1 MFAVGDRVTATVMI
15 DGHDADDWPYVIYC
29 KKGDELEIRECRPN
43 GWYVVAHPHLEPG
56 AGFMARHRELS
67 PANTGPLAAVSSI
80 DDCLESID
88 SAVRELLKVRDKA
101 GRWSAW
107 AEDQVERGAGS

>member
-1 MFAVGDRVTATVMI
+1 MSKTMDNEIEMLVPLGSDALFAVGDRVTATVMI

-43 GWYVVAHPHLEPG
+43 GWYVVAHPHREPG

-67 PANTGPLAAVSSI
+67 PANAFDVATKPAPDGF
-80 DDCLESID
+80 EKH
-88 SAVRELLKVRDKA
+88 E
-101 GRWSAW
+101 
-107 AEDQVERGAGS
+107 